1 MCALYVENWECDD
14 DPAATQHFSAAAVE
28 QASVVARD
36 VLNNAAI
43 SDQKNFPGVVWA
55 RIAVIE
61 RVDPEQR
68 QLLRVAVVE
77 AQLTL
82 DSRDLS
88 CGLINCYRYRADGKR
103 GKAIEQITLDL
114 GVERILNAD

>member
-14 DPAATQHFSAAAVE
+14 DQAATQQFSVAAVE
-28 QASVVARD
+28 QASAVARD

-43 SDQKNFPGVVWA
+43 SDQTNFPGVVWA

-61 RVDPEQR
+61 RADHEQR
-68 QLLRVAVVE
+68 QLRIAVVE

-82 DSRDLS
+82 DSQKLDV
-88 CGLINCYRYRADGKR
+88 GLINCYRYRASGKK
-103 GKAIEQITLDL
+103 GKAVDQLILDL
-114 GVERILNAD
+114 GTERVLNAD